1 MGVVKASS
9 GSPLRRVR
17 VLEAGQRRINLASG
31 PIVAGRAIAGA
42 RGSGHIGASTGGSRL
57 DSLSKVRSVRRSS
70 LGSLRALQ
78 VGLKSRSFGSVAVG
92 RRCRVALT
100 TGGVAEVGR
109 FAGIR
114 HCQLPGLSG
123 SPSSGGLEAGLFI
136 TRIGLSLGQGYVH
149 DLRYRGRSSSRG
161 RLWRWVR
168 SMSRRQAVKVV
179 GRERRN
185 LAVVSSSGGSKLWR
199 YNANSLWRQQ

>member
-1 MGVVKASS
+1 MCHHGVFSVVPSRRVPVKASS
-9 GSPLRRVR
+9 GSDHQGLSMPH
-17 VLEAGQRRINLASG
+17 GQ
-31 PIVAGRAIAGA
+31 
-42 RGSGHIGASTGGSRL
+42 
-57 DSLSKVRSVRRSS
+57 VRSTFTPSNVD
-70 LGSLRALQ
+70 LGSLALQ
-78 VGLKSRSFGSVAVG
+78 VGQVCDSLCASQVGLVNRSVP
-92 RRCRVALT
+92 
-100 TGGVAEVGR
+100 
-109 FAGIR
+109 GIG
-114 HCQLPGLSG
+114 HIQLPVLSG